1 MGKASRWF
9 RSLLGMKK
17 SGSSSPTSTAPQ
29 KRRWSFVKSRKDR
42 DGQSHPVA
50 LGEIDADCDDPE
62 KHAIAVAAA
71 TAAVA
76 EAAVAAAQAA
86 AAVVRLTSSGRCS
99 ATVYGRGAGNREE
112 WAALKIQ
119 STFRGYLARRA
130 LRALKGLVKIQAL
143 VRGHLERKRNA
154 RRVQQ
159 MKAVLR
165 LQARARAE
173 RVMVSESSQSSNVS
187 SHFHHPE
194 PPTPEKFELCAQVRS
209 AKHDWSRTNR
219 KNDSISNG
227 SHNSYHNRLQSGG
240 NGAECVIDERLW
252 DQGHGYSTRIRP
264 EEEYIDKILQV
275 DMMKPVY
282 STRRKNLLPSNPC
295 SSSGEVQSL
304 CPLEFSHEVE
314 ESSVCTAATTSPQ
327 YYSASSRGGSRGSS
341 FTPTKSS
348 GSRSFLSG
356 YSDHPNYMAYTE
368 SSKAKVRSVSA
379 PKLRPQFE
387 KSTSTKRHLVYGF
400 GDSLSASQ
408 VSSSLQ
414 SNFANKAYPGSGR
427 LDRLGMPMTQG
438 GTDEFSH
445 PFYPRPAM
453 VQGKLEVLLISA
465 RGLEDM
471 DFLNKMD
478 PYVILS
484 YRTQDKRSSI
494 ASGQGSE
501 PSWNE
506 SFLFTVSGNLSEMK
520 LKILDS
526 DTGTSDD
533 FVGEAIIPLGPV
545 FEEGSIPPTS
555 YKVVKGEAYSG
566 EIRLSLTFTPE
577 VRHDRGL
584 PEEESFGGWKQSSF
598 D

>member
-76 EAAVAAAQAA
+76 EAALSIFRACP
-86 AAVVRLTSSGRCS
+86 SSYCS
-99 ATVYGRGAGNREE
+99 AIKHKINGVVSIYSIRFYLMRGEPVSAVP
-112 WAALKIQ
+112 
-119 STFRGYLARRA
+119 
-130 LRALKGLVKIQAL
+130 LV
-143 VRGHLERKRNA
+143 EPTRKA
-154 RRVQQ
+154 
-159 MKAVLR
+159 
-165 LQARARAE
+165 
-173 RVMVSESSQSSNVS
+173 S
-187 SHFHHPE
+187 FP
-194 PPTPEKFELCAQVRS
+194 
-209 AKHDWSRTNR
+209 RTN
-219 KNDSISNG
+219 STTL
-227 SHNSYHNRLQSGG
+227 NR
-240 NGAECVIDERLW
+240 
-252 DQGHGYSTRIRP
+252 
-264 EEEYIDKILQV
+264 
-275 DMMKPVY
+275 
-282 STRRKNLLPSNPC
+282 
-295 SSSGEVQSL
+295 
-304 CPLEFSHEVE
+304 
-314 ESSVCTAATTSPQ
+314 
-327 YYSASSRGGSRGSS
+327 
-341 FTPTKSS
+341 
-348 GSRSFLSG
+348 
-356 YSDHPNYMAYTE
+356 
-368 SSKAKVRSVSA
+368 
-379 PKLRPQFE
+379 PK
-387 KSTSTKRHLVYGF
+387 
-400 GDSLSASQ
+400 
-408 VSSSLQ
+408 
-414 SNFANKAYPGSGR
+414 
-427 LDRLGMPMTQG
+427 
-438 GTDEFSH
+438 FSH